1 MGAAGSGSGEGFA
14 LSSPCPA
21 PDAASSR
28 EQMDVSDSYQSQ
40 SPRVAVERR
49 WTSEGGYTG
58 AQCLGGKAS
67 QVTLPKLQVE
77 ASLAG
82 RRPRQLPS
90 LTSAMTPPVSPTH
103 TASTSTP
110 RYLSS
115 AGSSSS
121 ASSGGGSGGSISLRS
136 TGGLASRRKS
146 FQACSSSGAAE
157 KLSVSTQPEAQQ
169 CGRGIRAANFQEEYD
184 LGKELMPSCH
194 KGMQVLNAKQRSNGG
209 AQATWDLF
217 VLPVAEVGCCTRIGK
232 CVSKDFLGLRPS
244 NKRYMLNLPKCTN
257 IAQLFEVIEDE
268 KAYYVIMEKVD
279 GKDLFESIA
288 GQELLPLEE
297 SKEIIAQILAGLA
310 ELHSR
315 GRIHKDLKLE
325 NVMLDRTP
333 SNSPKKMRAPSF
345 CGGGVSP
352 SASSVK
358 LIDFDTVEAF
368 VSETPKRTR
377 DVLGTDQYIAQEA
390 YDGKY
395 SPASD
400 VFAVGV
406 IAYRL
411 CAGKFPFKSD
421 LFDDKP
427 GENWVGSPKM
437 KEIRNKLR
445 TFKIKW
451 SYKHFEQELGACDLV
466 RSMLAVNDCD
476 RPSAVQALSHKWL
489 AGTTAAK
496 EYFANGGNSPTRG
509 GDRLSSRGLLTPS
522 TSKSPQ
528 RSRSSSEA
536 GSQSQ
541 GSVFPSFAWER

>member
-146 FQACSSSGAAE
+146 FQARSSSGAAE

-194 KGMQVLNAKQRSNGG
+194 KGMQVLNAKQRSNGH
-209 AQATWDLF
+209 
-217 VLPVAEVGCCTRIGK
+217 EVVVKVRFKKESFQIEGEERDWRSSTE
-232 CVSKDFLGLRPS
+232 
-244 NKRYMLNLPKCTN
+244 YMLNLPKCTN

-528 RSRSSSEA
+528 RSRPSSEA

>member
-1 MGAAGSGSGEGFA
+1 MGAAGSGSGGGFA
-14 LSSPCPA
+14 LLSPCPA
-21 PDAASSR
+21 PDAASSP
-28 EQMDVSDSYQSQ
+28 EQMNVSDSYQSQ
-40 SPRVAVERR
+40 SPRVTVERR
-49 WTSEGGYTG
+49 WTSEGGYG
-58 AQCLGGKAS
+58 GPQCLGGKAS
-67 QVTLPKLQVE
+67 QVTQPKLQVE

-121 ASSGGGSGGSISLRS
+121 ASSGGGSGGSTSLRS
-136 TGGLASRRKS
+136 TGGLASRRKN
-146 FQACSSSGAAE
+146 FHALSSSGAAE
-157 KLSVSTQPEAQQ
+157 KLSVSTEPEAQQ
-169 CGRGIRAANFQEEYD
+169 YGRGIRAANFQEEYD

-194 KGMQVLNAKQRSNGG
+194 KGMQVLNAKQRSNGH
-209 AQATWDLF
+209 
-217 VLPVAEVGCCTRIGK
+217 EVVVKVRFKKESFKIKSEEREWRSSTE
-232 CVSKDFLGLRPS
+232 
-244 NKRYMLNLPKCTN
+244 YMLNLPECTN

-288 GQELLPLEE
+288 GQELLPIEE

-333 SNSPKKMRAPSF
+333 SNSPKKTRAPSF
-345 CGGGVSP
+345 GGGGVSP
-352 SASSVK
+352 TASSVK
-358 LIDFDTVEAF
+358 LIDFDTVEEF
-368 VSETPKRTR
+368 VSESPKRTR

-390 YDGKY
+390 YGGKY

-451 SYKHFEQELGACDLV
+451 SYKHFEQELAACDLV

-476 RPSAVQALSHKWL
+476 RPSAVQALSHEWL
-489 AGTTAAK
+489 AGTTAAN

-509 GDRLSSRGLLTPS
+509 RSSRSLLSPS

-528 RSRSSSEA
+528 RSRPSSQA

>member
-194 KGMQVLNAKQRSNGG
+194 KGMQVLNAKQRSNGH
-209 AQATWDLF
+209 
-217 VLPVAEVGCCTRIGK
+217 EVVVKVRFKKESFQIEGEERDWRSSTE
-232 CVSKDFLGLRPS
+232 
-244 NKRYMLNLPKCTN
+244 YMLNLPKCTN